1 MNMAK
6 ILIAEDDKFLSTAF
20 QIKLTKLGYEVKI
33 AGDGNEVLEILK
45 TFTPDIILLDLIMP
59 VKDGFGVLEDLKANK
74 TLETIPVIISSNLG
88 EKEEIDKGLALGAKD
103 FIIKSNMSL
112 EDLDKKIKSY
122 ISH

>member
-1 MNMAK
+1 MAK

-20 QIKLTKLGYEVKI
+20 QIKLTKLGNEVKI
-33 AGDGNEVLEILK
+33 ARDGNEVLEILK

-74 TLETIPVIISSNLG
+74 ILETIPVIISSNLG
-88 EKEEIDKGLALGAKD
+88 EKEEIDRGLALGARD
-103 FIIKSNMSL
+103 YIIKNSMSL
-112 EDLDKKIKSY
+112 EDLNKKIKSY

>member
-1 MNMAK
+1 MAK

-59 VKDGFGVLEDLKANK
+59 VKDGFGVLEELRANK
-74 TLETIPVIISSNLG
+74 IPVIIASNLG
-88 EKEEIDKGLALGAKD
+88 EKEEIDKGLSLGAKD
-103 FIIKSNMSL
+103 YIIKSNMSL

-122 ISH
+122 IGH